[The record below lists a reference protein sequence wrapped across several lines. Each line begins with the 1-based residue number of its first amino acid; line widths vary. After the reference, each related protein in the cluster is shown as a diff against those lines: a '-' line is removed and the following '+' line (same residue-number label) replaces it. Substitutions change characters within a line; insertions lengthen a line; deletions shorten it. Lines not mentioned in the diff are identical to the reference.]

1 MYLRSVL
8 HSVHLLLLLFSL
20 GVLNAQEE
28 APILRSVVDATG
40 RIQIE
45 VNSTKDNYYILYN
58 RPDLNSPQEF
68 LSSMT
73 LGEEGTTTLTEP
85 LSAYTEDHY
94 RVVSFSKNNP
104 GDVDGDGID
113 DIVEYDNIGRLAP
126 LNPVS
131 PIHLSNGYSCIPT
144 REVFEELSYQGLDV
158 LIDTHLNDLEY
169 VKFYILDANTDSPKV
184 YFMNTVRY
192 RAHHFFADAI
202 GIPRARNPGLDINNP
217 FQMRGEIVY
226 HPFVATP
233 NGETG
238 LYRFEFEP
246 NDSYSFEAVRMGYEI
261 LAANMPFLQNNWS
274 YYPMPNAALPKYFK
288 EKAQY
293 DESRIDITFENDIY
307 EDVDYIPFNQTEGY
321 GLLREMDLDD
331 RPNSRDVV
339 LYEAL
344 PNEMPRVAG
353 IITTVPQ
360 TPLSH
365 VNLRAIQ
372 DRVPNAYIRNAA
384 NDDNIESLIDKYVYF
399 NVSQNNYTIR
409 EANINEVNAFY
420 ESIRPKEP
428 QSPIR
433 DLSIEKITPLDEISF
448 EQSTSFGV
456 KAANVATMRK
466 FGFEDY
472 VIPDGFAIPF
482 YFYDEFMK
490 YNNFYEE
497 IKSIIETAEFKSDFD
512 LQDAQLSDFRKKIK
526 AAPLPEWMY
535 DELGEMQ
542 ASFPIGTSIRCR
554 SSTNNEDLPGF
565 SGAGLYTSKTQHPE
579 EGHIEKSVKQ
589 VFASLWNFRA
599 FDEREFYL
607 IDHFQAAMGI
617 LVHPNF
623 SDEKAN
629 GVGVSTDPV
638 YLTEETF
645 YINTQIGED
654 LVTNPEALSIPEEI
668 LLSTSLT
675 GDQGFSVVR
684 PSNQTMNNDLVME
697 VTQLDELREKLDVIH
712 KEFEVLYEA
721 EDQERFAMEI
731 EYKITKDN
739 DLSIKQARPWLFSD
753 RLDSEIVAGQDQN
766 GNSISVFPNPT
777 NAFLIIK
784 NDGLDKYNIRI
795 YDMNGREVIRLN
807 NKQISTMD
815 LTDFE
820 SGTYFLELVNISSG
834 DHYMKK
840 IILVK

>member
-28 APILRSVVDATG
+28 VPILRSVVDATG

-526 AAPLPEWMY
+526 AAPLPDWMY

-834 DHYMKK
+834 DRYMKK

>member
-1 MYLRSVL
+1 MYLRFVL
-8 HSVHLLLLLFSL
+8 YSFNLLFFLLPLS
-20 GVLNAQEE
+20 VLNAQEE
-28 APILRSVVDATG
+28 VPILRSVVDATG

-45 VNSTKDNYYILYN
+45 VNSTEDKYYILYN
-58 RPDLNSPQEF
+58 RSNLESPQEF
-68 LSSMT
+68 FSSMT

-85 LSAYTEDHY
+85 LSAYNEEHY
-94 RVVSFSKNNP
+94 RVVAFDKSNP

-202 GIPRARNPGLDINNP
+202 GIPRARNPGLDVNNP
-217 FQMRGEIVY
+217 VQMRGEIVY

-233 NGETG
+233 NGGTG

-246 NDSYSFEAVRMGYEI
+246 NDSYGFEAVRMGYEL
-261 LAANMPFLQNNWS
+261 LAANMPFLENNWS
-274 YYPMPNAALPKYFK
+274 YFPMPNAALPKYYK
-288 EKAQY
+288 EKELY
-293 DESRIDITFENDIY
+293 DESRIAITFEDDIY

-339 LYEAL
+339 LYDAL

-372 DRVPNAYIRNAA
+372 DRVPNAYIRNATS
-384 NDDNIESLIDKYVYF
+384 NENIKSLIDKYVYF
-399 NVSQNNYTIR
+399 NVGQNNYTIR

-420 ESIRPKEP
+420 DAIRPKEP
-428 QSPIR
+428 QAPIR
-433 DLSIEKITPLDEISF
+433 DLSIDKITPLDDISF

-466 FGFEDY
+466 FGFEEY
-472 VIPDGFAIPF
+472 VIPDGYGIPF
-482 YFYDEFMK
+482 YYYDEFMK

-497 IKSIIETAEFKSDFD
+497 IRSIIEAPAFKSDFD

-526 AAPLPEWMY
+526 DAPLPEWMY
-535 DELGEMQ
+535 EELGVMQ
-542 ASFPIGTSIRCR
+542 ASFPEGTSIRCR

-623 SDEKAN
+623 SDEEAN
-629 GVGVSTDPV
+629 GVGVSTDPI

-668 LLSTSLT
+668 LLSTTLT
-675 GDQGFSVVR
+675 GDQGYSVVR
-684 PSNQTMNNDLVME
+684 ASNQTSDDNLVME
-697 VTQLDELREKLDVIH
+697 VVHLDELRANLQVIH
-712 KEFEVLYEA
+712 DEFEILYEA

-739 DLSIKQARPWLFSD
+739 ELSIKQARPWLFSD
-753 RLDSEIVAGQDQN
+753 RLDTDIATTQGQSGQAI
-766 GNSISVFPNPT
+766 SIFPNPT
-777 NAFLIIK
+777 NAFIIIK
-784 NDGLDKYNIRI
+784 NDGLDRYNIRI
-795 YDMNGREVIRLN
+795 YDMDGKAVLRLDD
-807 NKQISTMD
+807 KQISTLD
-815 LTDFE
+815 LSDFA
-820 SGTYFLELVNISSG
+820 SGTYFLEIVNISSG
-834 DHYMKK
+834 DHYMEK
-840 IILVK
+840 IVLVK